1 MQKKYLKM
9 SKPTLLLSLDVES
22 YGILG
27 QPFSYGIVVSDLNTG
42 ETVAEIYEFSSA
54 SLVDAR
60 KSGINQWVEDNVV
73 SVAGETT
80 LGFLSVEQA
89 FLTDWEELLR
99 VDCNYIWCADHPH
112 PVESLFISNVMK
124 MRSKYGKLENK
135 SDLELSPYPLLD
147 INSIRWSLGLST
159 TFDRLSN
166 ELPVHHPLMDARQSL
181 RGLYEA
187 IDRATDLGIKLQF

>member
-1 MQKKYLKM
+1 M

-42 ETVAEIYEFSSA
+42 KTVDEIYEFSQP
-54 SLVDAR
+54 SLEIAR
-60 KSGINQWVEDNVV
+60 KSGRDQWVEDNVV
-73 SVAGETT
+73 SVAGEST

-89 FLTDWEELLR
+89 FLLMDWEELLR
-99 VDCNYIWCADHPH
+99 ADYNYIWCADHPH

-187 IDRATDLGIKLQF
+187 MDKATDLGIKLQF